1 MTIIAKI
8 RPPAKQFTTVAM
20 EIAFTREQDERDAK
34 DIFSKEKWKRKRKDE
49 MELLRCNEVEFW
61 QQDICK

>member
-34 DIFSKEKWKRKRKDE
+34 DFFRKKNEKGKEKMRW
-49 MELLRCNEVEFW
+49 NY
-61 QQDICK
+61 